1 MSWDWSY
8 ALSIL
13 PDLLWGVVV
22 TLLVTI
28 ACSVV
33 ALVGGLLIAIV
44 QVSAGQT
51 GSGRVVH
58 LSTRTLQE
66 IFRGV
71 PILVLLYF
79 GFYALPEIGILL
91 PGAVVGVLVLG
102 IVYAAYCA
110 EVYRGALITIPAGL
124 RDASMALGLSPFA
137 MWLRVLV
144 PIAVR
149 KSLPALVNYVLV
161 LYKQSSFLFA
171 IGVPVLL
178 AQAQLAGYQSFRYLE
193 PYTITGILYV
203 LMNVP
208 FVLYQRHFML
218 RLAASGA

>member
-1 MSWDWSY
+1 MSWDWDY
-8 ALSIL
+8 AASIM
-13 PDLLWGVVV
+13 PQLLFGVAV
-22 TLLVTI
+22 TILVTI
-28 ACSVV
+28 ACSVI
-33 ALVGGLLIAIV
+33 ALAGGLLMAIV
-44 QVSAGQT
+44 QMNAGRAGHYAT
-51 GSGRVVH
+51 RV
-58 LSTRTLQE
+58 LQE

-91 PGAVVGVLVLG
+91 PGAVVGILVLG
-102 IVYAAYCA
+102 VVYAAYCS
-110 EVYRGALITIPAGL
+110 EVYRGALMTIPVGL
-124 RDASMALGLSPFA
+124 RDASAALGLSPFA
-137 MWLRVLV
+137 MWHRVLI

-149 KSLPALVNYVLV
+149 KSLPALMNYVLV

-193 PYTITGILYV
+193 PYTITGVLYV

-208 FVLYQRHFML
+208 LVLYQRRFNL
-218 RLAASGA
+218 RLAAGSS

>member
-1 MSWDWSY
+1 MTWDWSY

-22 TLLVTI
+22 TLLVTL
-28 ACSVV
+28 ACSAV
-33 ALVGGLLIAIV
+33 ALVGGLLIAIA
-44 QVSAGQT
+44 QVNAG
-51 GSGRVVH
+51 RAVH
-58 LSTRTLQE
+58 LSTRAVQE

-71 PILVLLYF
+71 PVLVLLYF

-102 IVYAAYCA
+102 VVYAAYCA
-110 EVYRGALITIPAGL
+110 EVYRGALITIPPGL
-124 RDASMALGLSPFA
+124 RDASMALGLSPFV
-137 MWLRVLV
+137 MWLRVLA

-161 LYKQSSFLFA
+161 LYKQTSFLFA

-193 PYTITGILYV
+193 PYTITGILYL
-203 LMNVP
+203 LMNAP
-208 FVLYQRHFML
+208 FVFYQRRFL
-218 RLAASGA
+218 RGLAASGG

>member
-8 ALSIL
+8 AVGIL
-13 PDLLWGVVV
+13 PELLWGVLV

-28 ACSVV
+28 ACSAI
-33 ALVGGLLIAIV
+33 ALVGGLLIAIA
-44 QVSAGQT
+44 QVS
-51 GSGRVVH
+51 SGRVVH
-58 LSTRTLQE
+58 LSTRTIQE

-79 GFYALPEIGILL
+79 GFYALPEIGVLL

-110 EVYRGALITIPAGL
+110 EVYRGALITIPPGL
-124 RDASMALGLSPFA
+124 RDASIALGLSPFV
-137 MWLRVLV
+137 MWVRVLV

-208 FVLYQRHFML
+208 FVLYQRRFML

>member
-1 MSWDWSY
+1 MTWDWAY
-8 ALSIL
+8 AASIM
-13 PDLLWGVVV
+13 PELLFGVGV
-22 TLLVTI
+22 TVLATI
-28 ACSVV
+28 ACSAI
-33 ALVGGLLIAIV
+33 ALPGGLLIAIV
-44 QVSAGQT
+44 QMSSGRAGQYAM
-51 GSGRVVH
+51 RAAM
-58 LSTRTLQE
+58 E

-91 PGAVVGVLVLG
+91 PGFVVGVLVLG
-102 IVYAAYCA
+102 TVYAAYCS
-110 EVYRGALITIPAGL
+110 EVYRGALMTIPAGL
-124 RDASMALGLSPFA
+124 HDAAAALGLSKFA
-137 MWLRVLV
+137 MWRLVLV

-193 PYTITGILYV
+193 PYTITGVLYV

-208 FVLYQRHFML
+208 FVLYQRRFNL
-218 RLAASGA
+218 TVAAGL

>member
-1 MSWDWSY
+1 MSWDWAY
-8 ALSIL
+8 AASIM
-13 PDLLWGVVV
+13 PQLLFGVVV
-22 TLLVTI
+22 TILVTI
-28 ACSVV
+28 ACSAI
-33 ALVGGLLIAIV
+33 ALVGGLLMAIV
-44 QVSAGQT
+44 QMNA
-51 GSGRVVH
+51 GRVGNY
-58 LSTRTLQE
+58 SMRGMQE

-102 IVYAAYCA
+102 VVYAAYCA
-110 EVYRGALITIPAGL
+110 EVYRGALLTIPNGL
-124 RDASMALGLSPFA
+124 RDASAALGLSPFA
-137 MWLRVLV
+137 MWYRVLI

-149 KSLPALVNYVLV
+149 KSLPALMNYVLV

-193 PYTITGILYV
+193 PYTITGVLYV

-208 FVLYQRHFML
+208 FVLYQRRFNL
-218 RLAASGA
+218 RLGASSS